1 MRREVIRGQV
11 SVVVANELKGRP
23 LSRWIVESITLQSGG
38 VIEPKDASYSSEDEA
53 VEAGFALA
61 ADSSP

>member
-23 LSRWIVESITLQSGG
+23 LSGWIVESITLQTGRKIVPMDS
-38 VIEPKDASYSSEDEA
+38 SYAAEA
-53 VEAGFALA
+53 VAIEAGFALA
-61 ADSSP
+61 VGTPP